1 MGVER
6 VQWGQRVNHLAMRGK
21 LSVTQLEHPNDLGQ
35 CQISLCSRQ
44 TDSRTTQESNE
55 VCLSSGSGFTSSP
68 QSSSSCRCPKETRP
82 AHSFIFYETIL
93 LNLEGW
99 GCSSVGTASDRHA
112 VDAGTIPRCGTE
124 FFSQSQLSVQTLLRC
139 TYTPVHNGMYL
150 HLCAWSMSEFGGLW
164 KR

>member
-99 GCSSVGTASDRHA
+99 GCSSVGRASYRHA
-112 VDAGTIPRCGTE
+112 ADAGSSPRCGKG
-124 FFSQSQLSVQTLLRC
+124 FFSQSQLSVQTLVRVSVH
-139 TYTPVHNGMYL
+139 PVRNRMH
-150 HLCAWSMSEFGGLW
+150 
-164 KR
+164 